1 MEQWSKAELGILV
14 HMWSCLLSP
23 LCLPGQVLS
32 LVFPVSWHP
41 EPHIVYSS
49 LSLLSESG
57 CSLLRMVTRSL
68 GGRQRCCI
76 LLQPFALSGDLS
88 TSSRRVKAE
97 HTLPVVPQ
105 QGRAAAR
112 TVSWQCYNAFPGYL
126 VMEASCPPP
135 SRCQVYPGTEAKIK

>member
-97 HTLPVVPQ
+97 HCQWCLSRAEQRLELCELAVPQ
-105 QGRAAAR
+105 CIPWLPGDGSLLPTPIQVPS
-112 TVSWQCYNAFPGYL
+112 VSWHRG
-126 VMEASCPPP
+126 
-135 SRCQVYPGTEAKIK
+135 